1 MRRELRF
8 LHTVALLCLLGMA
21 SHARVTDLEQQL
33 RDQYQGKTFLL
44 RGFYTGDRL
53 RYDATASPVGAATVG
68 EWTVDGFVQLYD
80 VRISDSTLKIRAR
93 RMTVSVERNGFQFHV
108 EGNSKKHNKGPK
120 KSEALEIEVALPQV
134 NSSAEEV
141 DAALSKVF
149 LTGQDNFVDLVPDY
163 WKFCVAQGLA
173 GKSENCRFSPD
184 LAAVPGVT
192 SPISGNSSAEVTG
205 STAGGVSRLG
215 RGVSPP
221 RLIYQQEPEFSE
233 SARQAKYHG
242 VVTLGLVV
250 NDEGLPTKIHIVSPL
265 GFGLDAK
272 AVQAVKTWRFKP
284 AEKDSHPVPAEIA
297 VEVDFRP
304 ESEN

>member
-8 LHTVALLCLLGMA
+8 LHTLALLCFLGMA
-21 SHARVTDLEQQL
+21 APAHGTDLEQQL

-68 EWTVDGFVQLYD
+68 EWTVDGFVQLYN

-192 SPISGNSSAEVTG
+192 SPISGNPSAELTD
-205 STAGGVSRLG
+205 STVGIVSRLG
-215 RGVSPP
+215 RGVNPP
-221 RLIYQQEPEFSE
+221 RVIYQQEPEFSE
-233 SARQAKYHG
+233 AARQGKYQG
-242 VVTLGLVV
+242 TITLGLLV
-250 NDEGLPTKIHIVSPL
+250 DTSGIPTNIHILSPL
-265 GFGLDAK
+265 GCGLDAK
-272 AVQAVKTWRFKP
+272 AVQAVKRWRFRP
-284 AEKDSHPVPAEIA
+284 AEKDGQPVAVQIE
-297 VEVDFRP
+297 VEVDFHLY
-304 ESEN
+304 

>member
-1 MRRELRF
+1 MRRDLRF
-8 LHTVALLCLLGMA
+8 LHTAALLCFLGMA
-21 SHARVTDLEQQL
+21 AHAHGTDLEQQL
-33 RDQYQGKTFLL
+33 RDQYQGKIFLL

-53 RYDATASPVGAATVG
+53 RYDPTAALVGDAAVG

-80 VRISDSTLKIRAR
+80 VRISDHGLKIRAR
-93 RMTVSVERNGFQFHV
+93 RMMVSVERNGFQFHV
-108 EGNSKKHNKGPK
+108 EGNPKKHNKGPK
-120 KSEALEIEVALPQV
+120 KSESLEIEVALPQV

-173 GKSENCRFSPD
+173 GKSETCRFSPD
-184 LAAVPGVT
+184 LAAVPGIT
-192 SPISGNSSAEVTG
+192 PPISSNPPAELAG

-215 RGVSPP
+215 PGVKPP
-221 RLIYQQEPEFSE
+221 RVIYQQEPEFSE

-242 VVTLGLVV
+242 VIVLGLIV

-272 AVQAVKTWRFKP
+272 AVQAVKTWRFNP
-284 AEKDSHPVPAEIA
+284 AEKDGHPVPAEIA
-297 VEVDFRP
+297 IEVDFHLY
-304 ESEN
+304 